1 MQTIYGK
8 NDIGPAIKG
17 VCVAERVTA
26 ER

>member
-1 MQTIYGK
+1 MQKIYGK
-8 NDIGPAIKG
+8 NDISPAIKG